1 MEEHDEAT
9 FAEAVLGEDAQVF
22 WKSDLGQW
30 VIARSL
36 KESEDA
42 TNKLR
47 QADPEDAKVIRDLQ
61 NDIKNA
67 EQALIWI
74 DEAIRN
80 GKQAIQELEG
90 VED

>member
-1 MEEHDEAT
+1 M

-22 WKSDLGQW
+22 WKSELGQW

-42 TNKLR
+42 TNKLK
-47 QADPEDAKVIRDLQ
+47 QADPEDVKVIRDLQ
-61 NDIKNA
+61 NNIKNA

-74 DEAIRN
+74 NEAIRI